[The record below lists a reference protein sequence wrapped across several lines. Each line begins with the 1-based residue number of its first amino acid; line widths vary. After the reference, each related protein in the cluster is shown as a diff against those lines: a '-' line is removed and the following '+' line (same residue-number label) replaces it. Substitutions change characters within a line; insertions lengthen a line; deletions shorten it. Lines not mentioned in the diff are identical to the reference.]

1 MQLCLTLCDPMDC
14 RPPGSRPWD
23 FPAKNSGVGC
33 PALLQGILLTHG
45 SNLHLLTSLVLADG
59 FFTSNTTWEALETDK
74 ELQKFAEKSLMP
86 IIQVPPMMTRKTKIH
101 YHLRKLISTAKS
113 TSFQLLFSFH
123 QFLHALKFCVSLYIN
138 FYFQRWCT
146 NFSFLFCASLKS

>member
-1 MQLCLTLCDPMDC
+1 MQLCLTLCDPMDY
-14 RPPGSRPWD
+14 RPPGSRPRD

-74 ELQKFAEKSLMP
+74 ELQKICRKVPHAHHPASPNDDTENKNSLSAQKTDQHSKINQLPALIQFSTVFACTQILC
-86 IIQVPPMMTRKTKIH
+86 
-101 YHLRKLISTAKS
+101 
-113 TSFQLLFSFH
+113 LF
-123 QFLHALKFCVSLYIN
+123 VY
-138 FYFQRWCT
+138 
-146 NFSFLFCASLKS
+146 

>member
-1 MQLCLTLCDPMDC
+1 MQLCLTLCDPMDY

-23 FPAKNSGVGC
+23 FPAKNSGVSC

-74 ELQKFAEKSLMP
+74 ELQKICKKVPRAHHPASPNDDTENKNSLSAQKIDRHSKVNQLPALIQFSPVFACTQILC
-86 IIQVPPMMTRKTKIH
+86 
-101 YHLRKLISTAKS
+101 
-113 TSFQLLFSFH
+113 LF
-123 QFLHALKFCVSLYIN
+123 VY
-138 FYFQRWCT
+138 
-146 NFSFLFCASLKS
+146 